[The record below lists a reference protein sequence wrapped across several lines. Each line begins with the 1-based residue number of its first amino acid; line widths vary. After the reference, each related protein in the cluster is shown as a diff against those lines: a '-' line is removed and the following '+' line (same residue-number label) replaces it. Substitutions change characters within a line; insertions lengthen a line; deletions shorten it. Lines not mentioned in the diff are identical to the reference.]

1 MKFAMK
7 KIVSKQECVCAILL
21 SAFSLI
27 YLLGYLSV
35 ISLKLAN
42 TAFVFIGSFSILY
55 SWIHKKN
62 TCKLKFALI
71 FVFLYTVF
79 WILSFIYN
87 SNSDLVEILW
97 PLAFMGVGNLFINFR
112 ISDKLTGSLFIIF
125 ILIISFVIIVRGG
138 ADYIGGTSSRN
149 NVSVSIV
156 LFLAMHFIACYN
168 NQKSITILFPI
179 LALIGCFLAIGR
191 SGIILSLIIVFF
203 FICFEYSNGEAKIRS
218 IKLLM
223 GTIILLLVLF
233 CLLLVFSPSLFADV
247 LYNFEK
253 RGIQSTRLII
263 WRDYIKQ
270 AILNF
275 GNFFFGA
282 KIEGTSVLNQ
292 YHYNLHNSFLMLH
305 AKYGIL
311 GFSMV
316 VVLLI
321 KTIGKL
327 LHERNMYLLSPLL
340 FVLFR
345 MNFDYTNFNGILD
358 IVMIYFLVYSLKQ
371 VKVEK

>member
-1 MKFAMK
+1 
-7 KIVSKQECVCAILL
+7 
-21 SAFSLI
+21 
-27 YLLGYLSV
+27 
-35 ISLKLAN
+35 
-42 TAFVFIGSFSILY
+42 
-55 SWIHKKN
+55 
-62 TCKLKFALI
+62 
-71 FVFLYTVF
+71 
-79 WILSFIYN
+79 
-87 SNSDLVEILW
+87 
-97 PLAFMGVGNLFINFR
+97 
-112 ISDKLTGSLFIIF
+112 
-125 ILIISFVIIVRGG
+125 
-138 ADYIGGTSSRN
+138 
-149 NVSVSIV
+149 
-156 LFLAMHFIACYN
+156 
-168 NQKSITILFPI
+168 
-179 LALIGCFLAIGR
+179 
-191 SGIILSLIIVFF
+191 
-203 FICFEYSNGEAKIRS
+203 
-218 IKLLM
+218 M